1 MYIDSLLAA
10 VWEIRGMIPQANSIH
25 PPLHFYLCKRLVP
38 WLACF
43 SYSYNFQPPFNKAD
57 VIYANRCFDLLLSS
71 LIASTLWSEAILDL
85 VILAIA
91 L

>member
-1 MYIDSLLAA
+1 MYIDPLLAA

-57 VIYANRCFDLLLSS
+57 VIYANPKKNKEPYKDSLSAE
-71 LIASTLWSEAILDL
+71 LIRS
-85 VILAIA
+85 
-91 L
+91 